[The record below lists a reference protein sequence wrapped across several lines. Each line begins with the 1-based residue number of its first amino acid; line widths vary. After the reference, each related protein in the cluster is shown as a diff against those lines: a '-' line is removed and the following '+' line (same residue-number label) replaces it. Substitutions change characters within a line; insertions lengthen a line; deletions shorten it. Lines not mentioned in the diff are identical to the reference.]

1 MSVLDF
7 DVGSKVFYRP
17 LYHKDMVE
25 SIVIS
30 VDRFVSYTGDVSV
43 FLKLANGERVEAERC
58 YVKSNKDMSE
68 TVTPGTEINHLLID
82 VQDGQV
88 ITQKRMTITE
98 KEKLNAEAQKVG
110 ENFLVWVTAVRG
122 ASLNMEV

>member
-1 MSVLDF
+1 MSILKF

-17 LYHKDMVE
+17 LYNKNIEE

-30 VDRFVSYTGDVSV
+30 VDRFVNYNGDVSV

-58 YVKSNKDMSE
+58 YVKDNKTTSE
-68 TVTPGTEINHLLID
+68 TFASNFEVNHFLID
-82 VQDGQV
+82 VQDGQI
-88 ITQKRMTITE
+88 ITQKRMTIAE

-110 ENFLVWVTAVRG
+110 EKFLVWVPAVD